1 MWSNLVLVL
10 FCVLPAAVAALTNL
24 YLDLQQPAQLW
35 NWKINATAGAGA
47 GMEDPCAQN
56 WLGVV
61 CSGANVTEL

>member
-1 MWSNLVLVL
+1 LVLL
-10 FCVLPAAVAALTNL
+10 CVLPAAVAALTNL

-35 NWKINATAGAGA
+35 NWKINATGA

>member
-1 MWSNLVLVL
+1 LVL
-10 FCVLPAAVAALTNL
+10 FCVLPAAVTALTNL

-35 NWKINATAGAGA
+35 NWKINASAGAGA
-47 GMEDPCAQN
+47 GVEDPCAQN

>member
-1 MWSNLVLVL
+1 
-10 FCVLPAAVAALTNL
+10 VLPAAVAALTNL

-35 NWKINATAGAGA
+35 NWKINASAGAGV
-47 GMEDPCAQN
+47 EDPCAQN